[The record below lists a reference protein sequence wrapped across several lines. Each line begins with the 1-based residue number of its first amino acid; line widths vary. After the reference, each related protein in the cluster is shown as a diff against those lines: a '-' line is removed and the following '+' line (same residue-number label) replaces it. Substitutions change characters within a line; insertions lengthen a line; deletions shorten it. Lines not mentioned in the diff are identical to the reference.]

1 MAGWSAVSGTHDF
14 VVPDEEHARAL
25 AEALAAYGF
34 ALVTARPARST
45 NGWTVT
51 AFDEGPYP
59 VSVVGRRTIDAVG
72 RQTAAVARHHGGY
85 PNGGSRCDPTL
96 LAQIRPTN
104 APIEYTNPGA
114 RPPIP
119 TVVLRTPPRPA
130 VLGLAPDHAEDVP
143 IDLSGLDDIAW
154 ADLEHA
160 HGSADDVPDL
170 LRALTDPYGDWNQT
184 LDELF
189 GDDLLHQ
196 GSCYSATAPALP
208 FLTRM
213 IVSGALPAKQ
223 RLDLYVWLLIAAG
236 RWAEGLLVDAGRAAV
251 QNRPPAADIWTQEVH
266 RTVGAQIP
274 ALLARWNAEP
284 PAIRFALA
292 CLAGL
297 YPRHGGQ
304 IGDQIAGMADRFEG
318 TQPGTYLQLARAL
331 EEAEDDQA
339 LAIAADIVEWEDDHD
354 PGWLEAPG
362 ITAAVKAGHVLTE
375 GALRVLSNTE

>member
-34 ALVTARPARST
+34 ALVTAKPARQAD
-45 NGWTVT
+45 GWTVT

-59 VSVVGRRTIDAVG
+59 TNVVGHRTINALG
-72 RQTAAVARHHGGY
+72 RQAAVVARHHGGY
-85 PNGGSRCDPTL
+85 PSGGSRCDPNL
-96 LAQIRPTN
+96 LARMRPTN

-114 RPPIP
+114 RPPVP
-119 TVVLRTPPRPA
+119 TVVLGTPPPPA
-130 VLGLAPDHAEDVP
+130 PLRLAPDQAEDIP

-160 HGSADDVPDL
+160 HGPADDVPDL

-189 GDDLLHQ
+189 GDDVLHQ
-196 GSCYSATAPALP
+196 GTCYSATAPALP

-223 RLDLYVWLLIAAG
+223 RLDLYAWLLIAAG
-236 RWAEGLLVDAGRAAV
+236 RWAEGLLIDADRAAV
-251 QNRPPAADIWTQEVH
+251 QNRPPTADDWAQEVH
-266 RTVGAQIP
+266 RTVGAQLP
-274 ALLARWNAEP
+274 ALLARWNTEP
-284 PAIRFALA
+284 PAVRFALA
-292 CLAGL
+292 CLAAL
-297 YPRHGGQ
+297 YPHHGRQ
-304 IGDQIAGMADRFEG
+304 IGDHIADMAERFTG

-331 EEAEDDQA
+331 VQAQDDQA
-339 LAIAADIVEWEDDHD
+339 LAIATGIVAWEEDHD

-362 ITAAVKAGHVLTE
+362 ITAAVKGRHVLAE
-375 GALRVLSNTE
+375 GALQVLSNTE